1 LKEEKKFMRVLITG
15 ANGHV
20 GANTVRELLNRD
32 YEVVAFVRES
42 SDLRG
47 LNELDVTYA
56 YGDVMDLNSLMRAAN
71 DCDVI
76 VHTAAV
82 FRWWAKDA
90 EEIRQPALVGT
101 RNIFQA
107 AKSAGVKRIVYTS
120 SVVSIGTTTDP
131 EHMLT
136 TDDWNENPHTPYADA
151 KTQSE
156 RSAWQMANEYEI
168 PTIVLCPGTIFG
180 PYDYRITPS
189 MNVLQGFANGSGQ
202 TFNSGLAAVD
212 VRDVAAIHAMAV
224 EDGTPGERYAI
235 VGKNILFQDLG
246 QIVTDLTG
254 KKVGHFGASLG
265 IGKMVAGLME
275 FGASITGKEP
285 MLTRAL
291 LEDYV
296 GRYQFVDGSPT
307 FDAFRHTPHE
317 LRDTIRD
324 SLEWLAKIDALKP
337 EIAAR
342 LDKS

>member
-1 LKEEKKFMRVLITG
+1 MRVLITG

-20 GANTVRELLNRD
+20 GANTVRELLNRN

-47 LNELDVTYA
+47 LNELDVKYA
-56 YGDVMDLNSLMRAAN
+56 YGDVMDLDTLMNAA
-71 DCDVI
+71 DSCDVI

-82 FRWWAKDA
+82 FRWWAKDP

-107 AKSAGVKRIVYTS
+107 AKTAGIQRLVYTS
-120 SVVSIGTTTDP
+120 SVVSIGTVIDP
-131 EHMLT
+131 EQLLT

-156 RSAWQMANEYEI
+156 RSAWQMANEYDI
-168 PTIVLCPGTIFG
+168 PTIVLCPGTVFG

-189 MNVLQGFANGSGQ
+189 MSVLQGFVNGSGQ

-224 EDGTPGERYAI
+224 EGGTPGKRYAI
-235 VGKNILFQDLG
+235 VGKNIAFQDLG
-246 QIVTDLTG
+246 QMVTDLTG
-254 KKVGHFGASLG
+254 KKVGHFGGGLG
-265 IGKMVAGLME
+265 MGKMVAGLME
-275 FGASITGKEP
+275 FGARITGKEP
-285 MLTRAL
+285 ALTRAL
-291 LEDYV
+291 MEDYV
-296 GRYQFVDGSPT
+296 GRYQYVDGSPT
-307 FDAFRHTPHE
+307 LEAFGHTPYE

-324 SLEWLAKIDALKP
+324 SLKWLARIDALKP
-337 EIAAR
+337 EIVAG

>member
-1 LKEEKKFMRVLITG
+1 MRILITG

-47 LNELDVTYA
+47 LNDLDVTVA
-56 YGDVMDLNSLMRAAN
+56 YGDVMDLDSLMRAAN
-71 DCDVI
+71 GCDVI

-82 FRWWAKDA
+82 YRWWAKDA

-101 RNIFQA
+101 QNIFQA
-107 AKSAGVKRIVYTS
+107 AKSASVRRIVYTS

-131 EHMLT
+131 EHLLT

-168 PTIVLCPGTIFG
+168 PTIVLCPGAIYG

-189 MNVLQGFANGSGQ
+189 MKMLQGFANGSGQ

-224 EDGTPGERYAI
+224 ENGTPGKRYAI
-235 VGKNILFQDLG
+235 VSKNILSQDLG
-246 QIVTDLTG
+246 QMVTDLTG
-254 KKVGHFGASLG
+254 KKIGHFGGDPS
-265 IGKMVAGLME
+265 IGKMVAGFME
-275 FGASITGKEP
+275 LGALITGKEP
-285 MLTRAL
+285 NSTRAL
-291 LEDYV
+291 MEDYV
-296 GRYQFVDGSPT
+296 GRYQFVDGSQT
-307 FDAFRHTPHE
+307 FETFGHTPYE
-317 LRDTIRD
+317 LQDTVRD
-324 SLEWLAKIDALKP
+324 SLEWLAKIGALKP